1 MKHKLRA
8 NQEANY
14 EFYKMHEPAVPMGSG
29 SFANLPEHPIL
40 ATFSRDH
47 EHRDGITNS
56 FSTDLDSISGIEENR
71 RLL

>member
-14 EFYKMHEPAVPMGSG
+14 EFYKEREPTIPMGNG
-29 SFANLPEHPIL
+29 SFSNMPELPII
-40 ATFSRDH
+40 ATFSRLH
-47 EHRDGITNS
+47 EHRDGIINS
-56 FSTDLDSISGIEENR
+56 FSTDLDSISSIEENR